1 MSCKAG
7 TTGSARV
14 HLEGKRRDVAT
25 SRIGE
30 APMESR
36 TSPVPLLARREP
48 ELVTHGWDIGQALG
62 SVLSTLE
69 ALPHLILKHP
79 HEVVLS

>member
-7 TTGSARV
+7 TTGGARA
-14 HLEGKRRDVAT
+14 HMEGKRRDVAP
-25 SRIGE
+25 SCIGE

-36 TSPVPLLARREP
+36 PSPVPLLARREP
-48 ELVTHGWDIGQALG
+48 ELITHGGDTGQALG

-69 ALPHLILKHP
+69 ALPHLILTNP